1 VEIAS
6 SVFSKRLEKLSRK
19 SRKRLSNL
27 LIISGIIVIVF
38 PLATEAYGYY
48 RSAQLMKAW
57 EKQSKSQTAEAIKI
71 RNNQDRMVAAGQLPD
86 EEAILGGA
94 APGNGNKAKSPFPK
108 TKIIIPKIGVNQVV
122 MEGSSPAVLKNGP
135 GHYTEM
141 VNPGAKGN
149 CGIAGHRVTY
159 THPFNRLDELNQGD
173 VIVLETVDYRYEY
186 RVETVA
192 VVDPKNVSTLR
203 PTSDAKVTLTTC
215 NPKYSAKTRLNVQG
229 VLVDTKPLKTSI
241 IRVVKRIFKEPV
253 PKKKP
258 VDNKPK
264 TYAELVADL
273 KAARK
278 AVVEDPA
285 NIDSH
290 ISRARTSLALSLYD
304 EMLEALR
311 AAEFI
316 NPNFAE
322 IADIKKDFAA
332 KKKGLQDKIDEGLKN
347 VGVGVTIDP
356 MIFLELGDIYM
367 VTGDYESAAKVYDQL
382 VSMMPHTVEA
392 YYYKATALER
402 MGQDELAIE
411 NYQEALVYDPGYQEA
426 LQAIE
431 RINKGGVADSTT
443 GASGSGKE
451 PVVNARSTQ
460 THPYRLR
467 PQ

>member
-1 VEIAS
+1 M
-6 SVFSKRLEKLSRK
+6 FSKRLEKLSRK

-48 RSAQLMKAW
+48 KSVQLMKAW
-57 EKQSKSQTAEAIKI
+57 DKQAKSQTAEAIKI

-86 EEAILGGA
+86 EETILGGA

-108 TKIIIPKIGVNQVV
+108 TKIFIPKIGVNQVV

-135 GHYTEM
+135 GHYTGM

-159 THPFNRLDELNQGD
+159 THPFNRLDELSQGD
-173 VIVLETVDYRYEY
+173 VIILETVDYRYEY

-241 IRVVKRIFKEPV
+241 IRVVKRIFKEPQ
-253 PKKKP
+253 KKKKL

-264 TYAELVADL
+264 TYAELAADL

-290 ISRARTSLALSLYD
+290 LSRAQASLALSLYD
-304 EMLEALR
+304 EMLEAIR

-316 NPNFAE
+316 NPKS
-322 IADIKKDFAA
+322 ADIAAVKEGFAA
-332 KKKGLQDKIDEGLKN
+332 KRKQLQDKVDASLKD
-347 VGVGVTIDP
+347 VGAGGNMDP
-356 MIFLELGDIYM
+356 MVFLELGDIHM
-367 VTGDYESAAKVYDQL
+367 ATGDYGSAVKVYDQL
-382 VSMMPHTVEA
+382 VKRMPHTVEA
-392 YYYKATALER
+392 YCYRAAAYDR
-402 MGQDELAIE
+402 MGQDKLAIAD
-411 NYQEALVYDPGYQEA
+411 YQQALVYDPGYQEA

-431 RINKGGVADSTT
+431 RINNGGEDDST
-443 GASGSGKE
+443 ASASNAGKE
-451 PVVNARSTQ
+451 PVAKPGSVQ
-460 THPYRLR
+460 THSYRLR